1 MSVNYECTV
10 VRGWK
15 MTNAL
20 KIVFD
25 NLTEFE
31 YEDMW
36 LYPNSYDPGRG
47 LDEEVFFGEE
57 ICCIPCGTAKS
68 FAQILGEMLKAN
80 YTTDLFTPDRLWLI
94 QEAVKDNEALS
105 EIFFD
110 IEPQIYFLN
119 RVF

>member
-10 VRGWK
+10 VHGWK
-15 MTNAL
+15 MTQSL

-25 NLTEFE
+25 NLTEFK

-36 LYPNSYDPGRG
+36 FYTNAYDPGRN

-57 ICCIPCGTAKS
+57 ICHIPCGGAKS
-68 FAQILGEMLKAN
+68 FAQILVEMLKAN
-80 YTTDLFTPDRLWLI
+80 YGTDLFTDERLWLI
-94 QEAVKDNEALS
+94 QEAVKDNEVLF
-105 EIFFD
+105 EIFHS
-110 IEPQIYFLN
+110 EPQIYFLN